1 MKLYVQPLFS
11 NNHPTGSIIKTLGGS
26 SDHQFSSI
34 RIIYKN
40 KESIKSYIITLCEVF
55 KLPKTEKNQILKKIK
70 NIETPRKKI
79 AGLSFSKP
87 LVMGILNLTPDSFSD
102 GGLYSSYE
110 NAIDHFNKMIK
121 YEADLIDIGGESTRP
136 GAKTVNVKEELK
148 RVMPILKNISN
159 LKKKVP
165 ISLDTRKPEVM
176 KKGLNEGVKIIND
189 VSGLRY
195 SKDTI
200 PLLKKTKSPIIIM
213 HSIST
218 PKLMQRRINYKNVL
232 IETYDYLEKKIIEC
246 EKNGI
251 KRSQIIIDP
260 GIGFGKNLKQNL
272 NLIKNISLFHSLGVA
287 ILLGVSRKSF
297 ISKIS
302 KNTLENERLGG
313 SISSVIFGLSQG
325 VQIFRVHDVME
336 TKQAIDVYN
345 QIKNTR

>member
-1 MKLYVQPLFS
+1 MKFYIQPLFS
-11 NNHPTGSIIKTLGGS
+11 NNHPNESIVKTLGS
-26 SDHQFSSI
+26 SDRQFSSI
-34 RIIYKN
+34 RVIYKKN
-40 KESIKSYIITLCEVF
+40 ETIKNYIITLSEVF
-55 KLPKTEKNQILKKIK
+55 KFPKTQKEQILKQIK
-70 NIETPRKKI
+70 NIEAPRKKI

-87 LVMGILNLTPDSFSD
+87 LVMGILNVTPDSFSD
-102 GGLYSSYE
+102 GGLYSSYK
-110 NAIDHFNKMIK
+110 NAIDHFNKMVK

-136 GAKTVNVKEELK
+136 GAKTVKAKEELK

>member
-1 MKLYVQPLFS
+1 
-11 NNHPTGSIIKTLGGS
+11 
-26 SDHQFSSI
+26 
-34 RIIYKN
+34 
-40 KESIKSYIITLCEVF
+40 
-55 KLPKTEKNQILKKIK
+55 
-70 NIETPRKKI
+70 
-79 AGLSFSKP
+79 
-87 LVMGILNLTPDSFSD
+87 
-102 GGLYSSYE
+102 
-110 NAIDHFNKMIK
+110 
-121 YEADLIDIGGESTRP
+121 
-136 GAKTVNVKEELK
+136 
-148 RVMPILKNISN
+148 MPILKNISN

>member
-1 MKLYVQPLFS
+1 
-11 NNHPTGSIIKTLGGS
+11 
-26 SDHQFSSI
+26 
-34 RIIYKN
+34 
-40 KESIKSYIITLCEVF
+40 
-55 KLPKTEKNQILKKIK
+55 
-70 NIETPRKKI
+70 
-79 AGLSFSKP
+79 
-87 LVMGILNLTPDSFSD
+87 
-102 GGLYSSYE
+102 
-110 NAIDHFNKMIK
+110 
-121 YEADLIDIGGESTRP
+121 
-136 GAKTVNVKEELK
+136 
-148 RVMPILKNISN
+148 
-159 LKKKVP
+159 
-165 ISLDTRKPEVM
+165 
-176 KKGLNEGVKIIND
+176 
-189 VSGLRY
+189 
-195 SKDTI
+195 
-200 PLLKKTKSPIIIM
+200 
-213 HSIST
+213 
-218 PKLMQRRINYKNVL
+218 MQRRINYKNVL

>member
-1 MKLYVQPLFS
+1 
-11 NNHPTGSIIKTLGGS
+11 
-26 SDHQFSSI
+26 
-34 RIIYKN
+34 
-40 KESIKSYIITLCEVF
+40 
-55 KLPKTEKNQILKKIK
+55 
-70 NIETPRKKI
+70 
-79 AGLSFSKP
+79 
-87 LVMGILNLTPDSFSD
+87 
-102 GGLYSSYE
+102 
-110 NAIDHFNKMIK
+110 
-121 YEADLIDIGGESTRP
+121 
-136 GAKTVNVKEELK
+136 
-148 RVMPILKNISN
+148 
-159 LKKKVP
+159 
-165 ISLDTRKPEVM
+165 M
-176 KKGLNEGVKIIND
+176 KKGLNKGVKIIND

-232 IETYDYLEKKIIEC
+232 LEIYDYLEKKIIEC
-246 EKNGI
+246 ERNNI

-287 ILLGVSRKSF
+287 ILLGTSRKSF

-302 KNTLENERLGG
+302 KNALENERLGG

-336 TKQAIDVYN
+336 TRQAIDVYN
-345 QIKNTR
+345 QIRNTQ

>member
-11 NNHPTGSIIKTLGGS
+11 NNHPTGSIIKTLGS
-26 SDHQFSSI
+26 ASHQFSSV
-34 RIIYKN
+34 RVIYRS
-40 KESIKSYIITLCEVF
+40 KESIKNYTIELREVF
-55 KLPKTEKNQILKKIK
+55 NLPKAEKENILKQIK
-70 NIETPRKKI
+70 NIESPRKKI

-87 LVMGILNLTPDSFSD
+87 IVMGILNVTPDSFSD
-102 GGLYSSYE
+102 GGLYTSYE
-110 NAIDHFNKMIK
+110 KAIYHYNEMVK
-121 YEADLIDIGGESTRP
+121 YNADLIDIGGESTRP
-136 GAKTVNVKEELK
+136 GAKTIKVEEELK
-148 RVMPILKNISN
+148 RIMPILREISN
-159 LKKKVP
+159 QKKKVP

-176 KKGLNEGVKIIND
+176 KKGLNKGVKIIND

-232 IETYDYLEKKIIEC
+232 LEIYDYLEKKIIEC
-246 EKNGI
+246 ERNNI

-287 ILLGVSRKSF
+287 ILLGTSRKSF

-302 KNTLENERLGG
+302 KNALENERLGG

-336 TKQAIDVYN
+336 TRQAIDVYN
-345 QIKNTR
+345 QIRNTQ